1 MAYKVTKYIL
11 IIQKKHHFF
20 TTSRHFSKKIHIKC
34 IFLQKYLVSSKKKQ
48 YLCTRFRKGST
59 YIKTIWCG
67 SSVG

>member
-34 IFLQKYLVSSKKKQ
+34 IFLQKYLVSSKKS
-48 YLCTRFRKGST
+48 ST
-59 YIKTIWCG
+59 FAPAFEKEALT
-67 SSVG
+67 